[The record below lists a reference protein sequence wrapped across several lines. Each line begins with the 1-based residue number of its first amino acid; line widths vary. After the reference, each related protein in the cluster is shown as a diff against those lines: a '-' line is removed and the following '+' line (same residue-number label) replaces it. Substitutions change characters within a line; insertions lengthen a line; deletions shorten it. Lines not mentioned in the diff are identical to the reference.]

1 MEYKIEQFLRA
12 TERAMARRQ
21 IPLGEPM
28 QRQLRTAHAL
38 ARGAARA

>member
-1 MEYKIEQFLRA
+1 
-12 TERAMARRQ
+12 MARRQ
-21 IPLGEPM
+21 IPLGDAM